1 MELITVAAVNI
12 DPWGWQ
18 PFLYIAPR
26 YTLEEG
32 DIVIVEDPKERD
44 KDGKPYDEIQGTV
57 VGLDDIFVGSEHYEF
72 MLKAMNEG
80 KPLKKVLA
88 MIRRT
93 DFTYPT
99 IEEPEES
106 EPEESE

>member
-1 MELITVAAVNI
+1 MELITVAAVRI

-18 PFLYIAPR
+18 PFLYRAPR

-44 KDGKPYDEIQGTV
+44 KDGKPYEIQGTV
-57 VGLDDIFVGSEHYEF
+57 VGLDDLFVGSEHYDF

-88 MIRRT
+88 MVRRK

-99 IEEPEES
+99 IEE
-106 EPEESE
+106 EPEETEEEETE

>member
-1 MELITVAAVNI
+1 MELITVAAVRI
-12 DPWGWQ
+12 DPWGYQ
-18 PFLYIAPR
+18 PFLYRAPR

-44 KDGKPYDEIQGTV
+44 KDGKPYEIQGTV
-57 VGLDDIFVGSEHYEF
+57 VGLDDIFVGSEHYDF

-80 KPLKKVLA
+80 KPPKKVLA
-88 MIRRT
+88 MIRRK

-99 IEEPEES
+99 IEEKEQEETK
-106 EPEESE
+106 